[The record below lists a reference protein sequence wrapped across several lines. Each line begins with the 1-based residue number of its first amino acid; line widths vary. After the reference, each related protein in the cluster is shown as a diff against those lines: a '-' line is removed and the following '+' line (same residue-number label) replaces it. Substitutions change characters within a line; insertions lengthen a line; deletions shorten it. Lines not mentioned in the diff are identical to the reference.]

1 MIYFDY
7 SATTP
12 VDRRV
17 SELMTE
23 INEDVF
29 GNPSSVHLFGQ
40 KARGYVERARQQI
53 CTSVGCDPT
62 EIIFTGSGSEAN
74 NLILHTL
81 LYGEKRHV
89 VLSAI
94 EHPSIYNAVKELAPL
109 GISHTIVDVD
119 DTGRVD
125 PDEVSA
131 AICDDTGLVSIMM
144 VNNELGTVE
153 PMAEI
158 ANICKEQKIAFHS
171 DGVQAL
177 GKIPVD
183 VKSLGVTSMSFA
195 AHKLYGPKG
204 VGVLYLAGG
213 EELHPLIA
221 GGSQENGRRA
231 GTENVAGIS
240 GFGLAAELAAVEVL
254 GEMERLSHL
263 RNIFVSNLKENR
275 PEVMINGHSSETVPG
290 VVSLSIPGISA
301 EKLVMKLDMDGFALS
316 AGAACAS
323 GSPKPSRVLKAIGLS
338 DELNRQT
345 IRISFGRFTTA
356 EEVDSLLNALLK
368 HIPIAEAETAT

>member
-53 CTSVGCDPT
+53 WTAVGCDPT

-94 EHPSIYNAVKELAPL
+94 EHPSIYNVVKELAPL

-301 EKLVMKLDMDGFALS
+301 EKLVMKFDMDGFALS

>member
-53 CTSVGCDPT
+53 CTSVACDPT
-62 EIIFTGSGSEAN
+62 EIIFNGSGSEAN
-74 NLILHTL
+74 NIILHTL

-94 EHPSIYNAVKELAPL
+94 EHPSIYNAVKEMAPL

-131 AICDDTGLVSIMM
+131 AIRDDTGLVSIMM

-240 GFGLAAELAAVEVL
+240 GLVW
-254 GEMERLSHL
+254 R
-263 RNIFVSNLKENR
+263 RNWQQ
-275 PEVMINGHSSETVPG
+275 
-290 VVSLSIPGISA
+290 
-301 EKLVMKLDMDGFALS
+301 MKFTMKR
-316 AGAACAS
+316 S
-323 GSPKPSRVLKAIGLS
+323 GSHTCVIYLY
-338 DELNRQT
+338 
-345 IRISFGRFTTA
+345 
-356 EEVDSLLNALLK
+356 
-368 HIPIAEAETAT
+368 PI

>member
-62 EIIFTGSGSEAN
+62 EIIFNGSGSEAN
-74 NLILHTL
+74 NIILHTL

-94 EHPSIYNAVKELAPL
+94 EHPSIYNVVKELAPL

-131 AICDDTGLVSIMM
+131 AIRDDTGLVSIMM

-240 GFGLAAELAAVEVL
+240 GFGLAAELAADEVHD
-254 GEMERLSHL
+254 EKERLSHL
-263 RNIFVSNLKENR
+263 RNIFISNLKENR

-301 EKLVMKLDMDGFALS
+301 EKLVMKFDMDGFALS